1 MGWFELMMRSNTAN
15 SEASL
20 LNADVTFLTNIFWK
34 QYMKDSKAFEVTSIE
49 LDQKLADLSTLF
61 ERKSTNANRRE
72 EKMRVDFEAELL
84 KA

>member
-1 MGWFELMMRSNTAN
+1 
-15 SEASL
+15 
-20 LNADVTFLTNIFWK
+20 
-34 QYMKDSKAFEVTSIE
+34 MKDSKAFEVTSIE